1 MYNII
6 HLPLFS
12 YVGFTMNRTAFGVVT
27 PKMCGTTIEI
37 HHEQYMTTSLEH
49 VVRFLDVLQ
58 SPVDTACIHKQ
69 LQELALVEEEEEG
82 EPPPPEQQL
91 LMGLIERSLHKKLD
105 DIMRHLTAVERALDG
120 GVGGVATL

>member
-1 MYNII
+1 MPVYV

-37 HHEQYMTTSLEH
+37 HHEQYMATSLEH

-58 SPVDTACIHKQ
+58 GIQPHV
-69 LQELALVEEEEEG
+69 VG
-82 EPPPPEQQL
+82 ETLYVIVKHTKLRWL
-91 LMGLIERSLHKKLD
+91 LHFSCRLFH
-105 DIMRHLTAVERALDG
+105 
-120 GVGGVATL
+120 